1 MLAGRWMGF
10 LGRRLLGLVLVL
22 AFLLFA
28 TFTMVRLIPG
38 DPAIVILGQNGTPDQ
53 YRQVDHLLGVD
64 RPWPQ
69 QFVQYVTRAF
79 HGDFGSSFA
88 TRQPVGDILRERIGP
103 TAELAGLALA
113 VVLLVSI
120 PMGMVAAHLTAGGRR
135 PRLEVAWTTLTT
147 IFGTIPQY
155 LLATLLVFVF
165 ALELKLLPVASGRGW
180 QALVLPVASLSLG
193 PTLAL
198 ARIVRLQVLDA
209 LVQDYVRT
217 AESKRLPLLTI
228 YVRHVMPNVMATALT
243 VGGLLFSSLIAGT
256 IFIEQIFVRVGMG
269 SSLIGA
275 IQAHDYPVVQAD
287 VLVLGMT
294 VVVVNAVVDIL
305 LGVLDPR
312 TLATEG

>member
-28 TFTMVRLIPG
+28 TFIMVRLIPG
-38 DPAIVILGQNGTPDQ
+38 DPAVVILGQNGTPDQ

-120 PMGMVAAHLTAGGRR
+120 PLGMAAAHLTAGGRR

-198 ARIVRLQVLDA
+198 ARIVR
-209 LVQDYVRT
+209 VQDYVRT

>member
-28 TFTMVRLIPG
+28 TFIMVRLIPG
-38 DPAIVILGQNGTPDQ
+38 DPAVVILGQNGTPDQ

-120 PMGMVAAHLTAGGRR
+120 PLGMAAAHLTAGGRR

>member
-28 TFTMVRLIPG
+28 TFIMVRLIPG
-38 DPAIVILGQNGTPDQ
+38 DPAVVILGQNGTPDQ

-120 PMGMVAAHLTAGGRR
+120 PLGMAAAHLTAGGRR

-294 VVVVNAVVDIL
+294 VIVVNAVVDIL

>member
-28 TFTMVRLIPG
+28 TFIMVRLIPG
-38 DPAIVILGQNGTPDQ
+38 DPAVVILGQNGTPDQ

-120 PMGMVAAHLTAGGRR
+120 PLGMAAAHLTAGGRR

-228 YVRHVMPNVMATALT
+228 YVRHVMPNVMATALM

>member
-1 MLAGRWMGF
+1 MLTGRWMGF
-10 LGRRLLGLVLVL
+10 LGRRLLGLVVVL
-22 AFLLFA
+22 AFLLLA
-28 TFTMVRLIPG
+28 TFAMVRLIPG
-38 DPAIVILGQNGTPDQ
+38 DPAVVVLGQNGTPEQ
-53 YRQVDHLLGVD
+53 YRQIDHLLGVD

-69 QFVQYVTRAF
+69 QLAEYVVRAL
-79 HGDFGSSFA
+79 HGDFGTSFA
-88 TRQPVGDILRERIGP
+88 TKQPVGDLIRERIGP

-113 VVLLVSI
+113 VVLLLSV
-120 PMGMVAAHLTAGGRR
+120 PLGMVAAHLTASGRR
-135 PRLEVAWTTLTT
+135 PRLEVAWTTLTAVL
-147 IFGTIPQY
+147 GTMPQY
-155 LLATLLVFVF
+155 LLATLLIFLF
-165 ALELKLLPVASGRGW
+165 ALQLRLLPVAGGRGW

-209 LVQDYVRT
+209 LAQDYVRT

-228 YVRHVMPNVMATALT
+228 YVRHVLPNVLTTALT

-275 IQAHDYPVVQAD
+275 IQAHDYPVIQAD

-294 VVVVNAVVDIL
+294 VVVVNTIVDIL
-305 LGVLDPR
+305 LGVFDPR

>member
-1 MLAGRWMGF
+1 MLASRWIGF
-10 LGRRLLGLVLVL
+10 LGRRLLGLVTIL
-22 AFLLFA
+22 ALLLFA
-28 TFTMVRLIPG
+28 TFIMVRLIPG
-38 DPAIVILGQNGTPDQ
+38 DPAVVVLGQNGTPDQ
-53 YRQVDHLLGVD
+53 YRQIDHLLGVD
-64 RPWPQ
+64 QPWPQ
-69 QFVQYVTRAF
+69 QLVEYVVRAF
-79 HGDFGSSFA
+79 HGNFGSSFA
-88 TRQPVGDILRERIGP
+88 TKQPVSDLIRERIGP
-103 TAELAGLALA
+103 TAELAGLSLA
-113 VVLLVSI
+113 VVLLGSV
-120 PMGMVAAHLTAGGRR
+120 PLGMVAAHLTAGGRR
-135 PRLEVAWTTLTT
+135 PRLEIAWTTFTAV
-147 IFGTIPQY
+147 FGTMPQY

-165 ALELKLLPVASGRGW
+165 ALQLRLFPVAGSRGW

-228 YVRHVMPNVMATALT
+228 YVRHILPNVLTTALT

-275 IQAHDYPVVQAD
+275 IQAHDYPVIQAE

-294 VVVVNAVVDIL
+294 VVVVNTIVDVL
-305 LGVLDPR
+305 LGVFDPR
-312 TLATEG
+312 TLAGEG